1 MTTIAVI
8 MTLIV
13 ALSFSVKA
21 KRKHSLWVY
30 SILCLVLM
38 PLMAYVF
45 EGLRTILA
53 PMTIGQVAMD
63 FVYSVRSIFTAPFS
77 YGTESFH
84 PALAI
89 LGGTVT
95 LALAAAG
102 VSYGRNLMDSMKRE
116 KAAERYE

>member
-8 MTLIV
+8 MTMV
-13 ALSFSVKA
+13 FSIMIAVKSKKKA
-21 KRKHSLWVY
+21 SLWVY
-30 SILCLVLM
+30 SVLCLVLM
-38 PLMAYVF
+38 PTMAYVF

-63 FVYSVRSIFTAPFS
+63 FVFSVRSIFTAPFA

-89 LGGTVT
+89 LGGTTT
-95 LALAAAG
+95 LSLAAAS
-102 VSYGRNLMDSMKRE
+102 VAFARNLMETSKRE
-116 KAAERYE
+116 RANERYE